1 MKFQFQIFY
10 FLVRIITIGLLL
22 RNRKTAGLRIWPLT
36 IFLFASLISDAQHNA
51 GPTQNVIRPLHLR
64 SHVNDVSNSVDF
76 HFSA

>member
-1 MKFQFQIFY
+1 MA
-10 FLVRIITIGLLL
+10 FLFLIACFIIRIIAIGLLL